1 MLAKAFGASRIFTTV
16 SSEEQQKVSLA
27 LGADQAINYRQEDF
41 VEVMMQASD
50 GKGVDV
56 DVDVD
61 VIVDIIAG
69 DYVAR
74 NFAAAATYGRI
85 VQIGVHK
92 GAARELSLFPLLSK
106 RLTLVGSTL
115 RSRSH
120 DEKAEI
126 VAELERQVWR

>member
-41 VEVMMQASD
+41 VEVMMQATDS
-50 GKGVDV
+50 KG
-56 DVDVD
+56 VD